1 MQIITL
7 KWIATG
13 LVLALIAGAFYATYH
28 KGRIDERTDWIEQ
41 QSEAAEQ
48 QATLRAQEER
58 TARET
63 EQRRQAEIES
73 IRADAQKQIQNAQ
86 ADARDADLASERLR
100 KQADRLAQSVR
111 SCPSDTGAAGGGKT
125 APSPAMVLSDVLSR
139 MDARARELAAAY
151 DRSRIA
157 GSACQSAYDA
167 IRSNE

>member
-1 MQIITL
+1 MQIIML
-7 KWIATG
+7 KWIAAG

-73 IRADAQKQIQNAQ
+73 IRADAQKQIQDAQ

-111 SCPSDTGAAGGGKT
+111 SCPSDTGTAGGGKT
-125 APSPAMVLSDVLSR
+125 GKDTAILFSQLLSQLD
-139 MDARARELAAAY
+139 DAAGKYAAYADRAHTAGSACAAAY
-151 DRSRIA
+151 DS
-157 GSACQSAYDA
+157 
-167 IRSNE
+167 IRNNQ